1 MPHVIF
7 FKHKYCFSIK
17 FFLTIKERIMARPRK
32 TLRYAEVLSPLSIE
46 DLKQLKNEI
55 TAEIRI
61 KEREIIKVKTEE
73 GARKIR
79 DKIRIGSK
87 VTFNQRGA
95 GGGSVK
101 ADVIGI
107 FADKVQ
113 VEVDGRRRSVALIR
127 VVGVE

>member
-1 MPHVIF
+1 
-7 FKHKYCFSIK
+7 
-17 FFLTIKERIMARPRK
+17 MARPRK
-32 TLRYAEVLSPLSIE
+32 TLKYADVLNPLSVD

-61 KEREIIKVKTEE
+61 KEREIIKTKTEE
-73 GARKIR
+73 NARKIR
-79 DKIRIGSK
+79 DKIRIGNR

-113 VEVDGRRRSVALIR
+113 VEVDGRKRSVALIR
-127 VVGVE
+127 VESVD

>member
-1 MPHVIF
+1 
-7 FKHKYCFSIK
+7 
-17 FFLTIKERIMARPRK
+17 MARPRK
-32 TLRYAEVLSPLSIE
+32 TLKYADVLNPLSVD

-61 KEREIIKVKTEE
+61 KEREFLKTKTEE
-73 GARKIR
+73 NARKIR
-79 DKIRIGSK
+79 DKIRIGNK
-87 VTFNQRGA
+87 ITFNQRGA

-113 VEVDGRRRSVALIR
+113 VEVEGRKRSVALIR
-127 VVGVE
+127 VESVD

>member
-1 MPHVIF
+1 MFYLIHVKRCFCIE
-7 FKHKYCFSIK
+7 KHPS
-17 FFLTIKERIMARPRK
+17 KEQIMARPRK
-32 TLRYAEVLSPLSIE
+32 TLKFAEVLNPLGVA

-61 KEREIIKVKTEE
+61 KERESIKVQSEDN
-73 GARKIR
+73 ARKIR
-79 DKIRIGSK
+79 DKIRIGNK

-101 ADVIGI
+101 AEVIGI

-113 VEVDGRRRSVALIR
+113 VEVDGRKRSVSLTR
-127 VVGVE
+127 VANVE

>member
-1 MPHVIF
+1 
-7 FKHKYCFSIK
+7 
-17 FFLTIKERIMARPRK
+17 MARPRK

-61 KEREIIKVKTEE
+61 KEREIIKTKTEE

>member
-1 MPHVIF
+1 MLYFSNISIV
-7 FKHKYCFSIK
+7 FKLI
-17 FFLTIKERIMARPRK
+17 LTSKELFMARPRK
-32 TLRYAEVLSPLSIE
+32 TLKYADVLNPLSVD

-61 KEREIIKVKTEE
+61 KEREIIKAKTEE
-73 GARKIR
+73 NARKIR
-79 DKIRIGSK
+79 DKIRIGNR

-113 VEVDGRRRSVALIR
+113 VEVDGRKRSVALIR
-127 VVGVE
+127 VESVD

>member
-1 MPHVIF
+1 
-7 FKHKYCFSIK
+7 
-17 FFLTIKERIMARPRK
+17 MARPRK
-32 TLRYAEVLSPLSIE
+32 TLKFAEVLNPLSVT

-61 KEREIIKVKTEE
+61 KERESIKAQSEE
-73 GARKIR
+73 NARKIR
-79 DKIRIGSK
+79 DKIRIGNK

-101 ADVIGI
+101 AEVIGI

-113 VEVDGRRRSVALIR
+113 VEVDGRKRSVSLTR
-127 VVGVE
+127 VANVE

>member
-1 MPHVIF
+1 
-7 FKHKYCFSIK
+7 
-17 FFLTIKERIMARPRK
+17 MARPRK
-32 TLRYAEVLSPLSIE
+32 TLKFAEVLNPLSVA

-61 KEREIIKVKTEE
+61 KERESVKVQSEDN
-73 GARKIR
+73 ARKIR
-79 DKIRIGSK
+79 DKIRIGNK

-101 ADVIGI
+101 AEVIGI

-113 VEVDGRRRSVALIR
+113 VEVDGRKRSVSLTR
-127 VVGVE
+127 VASVE

>member
-1 MPHVIF
+1 
-7 FKHKYCFSIK
+7 
-17 FFLTIKERIMARPRK
+17 MARPRK
-32 TLRYAEVLSPLSIE
+32 TLKYADVLNPLSVD

-61 KEREIIKVKTEE
+61 KEREIIKAKTEE
-73 GARKIR
+73 NARKIR
-79 DKIRIGSK
+79 DKIRIGNR

-113 VEVDGRRRSVALIR
+113 VEVDGRKRSVALIR
-127 VVGVE
+127 VESVD

>member
-1 MPHVIF
+1 
-7 FKHKYCFSIK
+7 
-17 FFLTIKERIMARPRK
+17 MARPRK
-32 TLRYAEVLSPLSIE
+32 TLKYADVLNPLSVD

-61 KEREIIKVKTEE
+61 KEREIITTKTEE
-73 GARKIR
+73 NARKIR
-79 DKIRIGSK
+79 DKIRIGNR

-113 VEVDGRRRSVALIR
+113 VEVDGRKRSVALIR
-127 VVGVE
+127 VESVD